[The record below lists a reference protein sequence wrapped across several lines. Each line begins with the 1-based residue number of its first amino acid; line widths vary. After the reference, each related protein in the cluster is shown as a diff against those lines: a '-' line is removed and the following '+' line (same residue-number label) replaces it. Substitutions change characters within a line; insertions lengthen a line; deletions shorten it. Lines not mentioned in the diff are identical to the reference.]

1 MVSMSIFHLSQKL
14 VKLYPT
20 MNTRAKKF
28 QGDLNTCLTSTMSAC
43 SSGAQFVAQ
52 LLTLRDV
59 YGRQVYSIVLE
70 TKMYNFLQVK
80 VI

>member
-1 MVSMSIFHLSQKL
+1 MSIFHISQKL

-20 MNTRAKKF
+20 MSSRVKKF
-28 QGDLNTCLTSTMSAC
+28 QGDLCTSLSSTMSAC
-43 SSGAQFVAQ
+43 SSMAQSVAQ
-52 LLTLRDV
+52 LLALRDV

-70 TKMYNFLQVK
+70 TKMYEFLQVK